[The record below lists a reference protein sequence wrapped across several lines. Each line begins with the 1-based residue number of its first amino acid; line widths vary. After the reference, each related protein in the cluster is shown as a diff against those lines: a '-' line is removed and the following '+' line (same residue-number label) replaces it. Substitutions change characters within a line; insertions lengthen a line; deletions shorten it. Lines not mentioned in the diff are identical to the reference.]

1 MAVTAS
7 QKHIVAFFFQ
17 GGANS
22 ALLRWLAFRLF
33 VAQKKLVIATHG
45 ISDASPLSVIPY
57 LRCWQDQHMHALSS
71 PWFLT
76 VLNGLAALIGFSAM
90 AGVLNIHSAHS
101 INIWVPLALF
111 AVLPLLMTLSSAYA
125 SLVSS
130 RNQQLNGHPWL
141 TFLIHKLKLTP
152 YLPYKNILLP
162 WLFWQTQC
170 LALIFSFS
178 ALLSFLVLATF
189 QDYHFGWSS
198 TLISHDATM
207 VKFMSIM
214 SWPWHSVIA
223 SPSIELI
230 EQSRIFA
237 GNIIAQPET
246 VQQRWWLTL
255 VMAILIYGILPRFIL
270 VIGLRQRFIKQLT
283 TSILNSADIEQ
294 FMVAQQRQT
303 SNNPITSD
311 EQHISPDTINIDSH
325 TAHLI
330 TWQQTQP
337 VFDII
342 KNLGSDD
349 WLADEAWLASEH
361 RQFTKPVF
369 VIVDPLQTPIAELA
383 DTLQA
388 LKDKNA
394 SVTLVL
400 FTESYGEKRLQ
411 THIKSWQFFA
421 QQHQVTLKN
430 GVKI

>member
-1 MAVTAS
+1 MAVAAS

-17 GGANS
+17 GGARS
-22 ALLRWLAFRLF
+22 ALFRWLTFRLF
-33 VAQKKLVIATHG
+33 VAQKKLVIATHDTSG
-45 ISDASPLSVIPY
+45 ASQTSVITY
-57 LRCWQDQHMHALSS
+57 LHYWQNQHVHALPSS
-71 PWFLT
+71 WFLT
-76 VLNGLAALIGFSAM
+76 VLNGLAALIGFTAM
-90 AGVLNIHSAHS
+90 AGVLNVHSAHS
-101 INIWVPLALF
+101 INIWVPLGLF
-111 AVLPLLMTLSSAYA
+111 AILPLFMTLSSAYA

-130 RNQQLNGHPWL
+130 NNQQLNGHPWL

-162 WLFWQTQC
+162 WLFWQTQF
-170 LALIFSFS
+170 LALIFSLS
-178 ALLSFLVLATF
+178 ALLSFLILATF

-198 TLISHDATM
+198 TLISDNTTM
-207 VKFMSIM
+207 ANLMSII

-230 EQSRIFA
+230 EQSRMLT
-237 GNIIAQPET
+237 GNIAQPEIT
-246 VQQRWWLTL
+246 EQRWWLTF
-255 VMAILIYGILPRFIL
+255 VMAMVVYGMLPRLIL
-270 VIGLRQRFIKQLT
+270 TIGLRQRFVKQLT

-303 SNNPITSD
+303 SNNPITLD
-311 EQHISPDTINIDSH
+311 EQHVSPDTIGIDSH

-337 VFDII
+337 IFDII

-383 DTLQA
+383 DILQA

-400 FTESYGEKRLQ
+400 FTESYSEKRLQ